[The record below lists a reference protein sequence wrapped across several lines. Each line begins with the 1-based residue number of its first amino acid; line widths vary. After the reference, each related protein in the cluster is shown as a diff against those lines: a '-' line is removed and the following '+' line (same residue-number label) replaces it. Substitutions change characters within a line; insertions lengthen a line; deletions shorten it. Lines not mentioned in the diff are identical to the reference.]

1 MPESQTIQCDSKRF
15 LSHFTEVSQIGST
28 ADGGVNRPFGS
39 AADLQ
44 LRAWLTQRMGAA
56 GLQVEVDAI
65 GNIWGMTA
73 GSVSLPAIV
82 LGSHHDSVPFGGRF
96 DGPLG
101 VLAALEVV
109 QTLQESGYRN
119 RRPLGIVSFTA
130 EEPNP
135 FDIST
140 MGSRTVAGRLT
151 AQQLLAA
158 HDGNGRSLE
167 LAIAQAG
174 GDLRKLSGVR
184 KTDWDLFAFLEL
196 HIEQGRRLES
206 AGMPAGVVTGI
217 CGIYREQVS
226 VAGEANH
233 AGTTRLADRRD
244 ALLAGSELALGV
256 ERLLLDRLSWR
267 SRATNNREENAP
279 AAIFR
284 DRPEEE
290 LIATVGRFTITPN
303 APNIIPGQCDF
314 TVEIRGASSS
324 AIHSLAAAFGALA
337 KQIGVA
343 RGVQIARTVLLDQAP
358 AAMDDTVVDTLR
370 SAAAALQIPFR
381 DLFSMAGHDATHIA
395 SFTKAGMLFVP
406 SIGGRSH
413 CKEEETRMD
422 DIASALAIL
431 LETTLRLDRID
442 LHGERTERQS

>member
-73 GSVSLPAIV
+73 GSASLPAIV

-109 QTLQESGYRN
+109 QTLRESGYRN

-158 HDGNGRSLE
+158 HDENDRSLE

-184 KTDWDLFAFLEL
+184 KTDRDLFAFLEL

-226 VAGEANH
+226 VIGEANH

-256 ERLLLDRLSWR
+256 ERLLLDR
-267 SRATNNREENAP
+267 
-279 AAIFR
+279 
-284 DRPEEE
+284 PEEE
-290 LIATVGRFTITPN
+290 LIATVGRFSIAPN

-337 KQIGVA
+337 KQIGAA

-442 LHGERTERQS
+442 LHGERTEWQS

>member
-1 MPESQTIQCDSKRF
+1 MPESRTMQCDIKRF
-15 LSHFTEVSQIGST
+15 MSHFTDVSQIGST

-39 AADLQ
+39 EADLQ
-44 LRAWLTQRMGAA
+44 LRAWLIQRIGAA
-56 GLQVEVDAI
+56 GLQVKVDAI
-65 GNIWGMTA
+65 GNIWGVTA
-73 GSVSLPAIV
+73 GSDPLPAII

-109 QTLQESGYRN
+109 QTLQEAGYRN

-151 AQQLLAA
+151 AQELLAA
-158 HDGNGRSLE
+158 HDGNDRSLE

-174 GDLRKLSGVR
+174 GNLRNLSGIR
-184 KTDWDLFAFLEL
+184 KTDQDLFAFLEL

-206 AGMPAGVVTGI
+206 AGVAAGVVTGI
-217 CGIYREQVS
+217 CGIYRELVS
-226 VAGEANH
+226 ITGEANH
-233 AGTTRLADRRD
+233 AGTTRLTDRRD

-267 SRATNNREENAP
+267 SRAANNREENAP
-279 AAIFR
+279 AVIFR
-284 DRPEEE
+284 GSPEEE
-290 LIATVGRFTITPN
+290 LIATVGRFTIAPN

-324 AIHSLAAAFGALA
+324 AIHSFAAEFGALL
-337 KQIGVA
+337 KRIGAA
-343 RGVQIARTVLLDQAP
+343 RGVQISRRVILDQAP
-358 AAMDDTVVDTLR
+358 EAMDGTVTDTLR
-370 SAAAALQIPFR
+370 AAAAAMHIPCR

-406 SIGGRSH
+406 SIGGKSH

-431 LETTLRLDRID
+431 LETTLRLDGLDID
-442 LHGERTERQS
+442 A